1 MVQSFFN
8 NILKGFTPSQEVDG
22 THISKYA
29 EKICNIV
36 ATVAY
41 YLGLGAGLL
50 SIVGGVIVL
59 LCGLFGGLSN
69 DYQESIGFGFL
80 FCLYLIGSGI
90 GYFIL
95 MLVFSAFLRVITNIS
110 LSLKLLNEK
119 RGIVQQPAGQP
130 VQQPVQQLSQYS
142 QQPSPQSSPKTTS
155 CPECGSTIT
164 VGSRICPECGCPLN
178 WN

>member
-8 NILKGFTPSQEVDG
+8 KVFKGFTLSQEVDG

-41 YLGLGAGLL
+41 YAGLCIGLL
-50 SIVGGVIVL
+50 SIIGGVIAL
-59 LCGLFGGLSN
+59 LYGLFGGFSN
-69 DYQESIGFGFL
+69 DYPDSVSQGFL
-80 FCLYLIGSGI
+80 FFIYLCGCGI
-90 GYFIL
+90 VNFIL
-95 MLVFSAFLRVITNIS
+95 LLVLAAFLRVITNIS
-110 LSLKLLNEK
+110 LSLKLFNEN
-119 RGIVQQPAGQP
+119 RGVMLQPAGQP
-130 VQQPVQQLSQYS
+130 VQPMRHLAQHS
-142 QQPSPQSSPKTTS
+142 QQPSPQSSKTTS

-164 VGSRICPECGCPLN
+164 VGSRACPECGCPLN